1 MMMKRK
7 NDMLTLRDIDA
18 ATNSKDGSIYS
29 DLYKEVYGCRPYN
42 PTFESVEEFDTDFEA
57 LSHMLNKQIESEAE
71 YQQIYFDKF
80 VARVEETM
88 QIVQG
93 TTRERAI
100 EIIAEA
106 EGIRAAE
113 FEFYGLEILEHEL
126 NLKFGSISKWLS
138 E

>member
-1 MMMKRK
+1 
-7 NDMLTLRDIDA
+7 MLTLRDINT
-18 ATNSKDGSIYS
+18 ATGSKDACIYS
-29 DLYKEVYGCRPYN
+29 DLYKDVYGCRPYN
-42 PTFESVEEFDTDFEA
+42 PTFESVEAFDADFEE
-57 LSHMLNKQIESEAE
+57 LSRLLDKEIESEAE

-80 VARVEETM
+80 VARVQETM
-88 QIVQG
+88 EIVQG
-93 TTRERAI
+93 VTRERAI

-113 FEFYGLEILEHEL
+113 FDFYGLEILEHEL